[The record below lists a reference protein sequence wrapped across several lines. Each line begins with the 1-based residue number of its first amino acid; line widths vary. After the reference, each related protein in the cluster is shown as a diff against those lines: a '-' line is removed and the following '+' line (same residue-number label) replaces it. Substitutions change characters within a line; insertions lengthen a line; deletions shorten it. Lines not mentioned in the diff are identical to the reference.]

1 MTSSTPGADA
11 TPAARAARVRRAN
24 PSDASTLFGMI
35 TELADHQGQSG
46 AVSVTIEGLHVLLHR
61 DDVIVLLA
69 ERDHR
74 ALGYVSAVW
83 QLNVWAGREILALDD
98 LYVREAVRDG
108 GIGRALMLEL
118 AIIANRTNA
127 TVRWEA
133 ETDNSPALRF
143 YERLGARLQTK
154 VIAAWLPEGYRKCLA
169 QRSP

>member
-1 MTSSTPGADA
+1 M
-11 TPAARAARVRRAN
+11 
-24 PSDASTLFGMI
+24 M
-35 TELADHQGQSG
+35 TELADHQGQGG
-46 AVSVTIEGLHVLLHR
+46 ALTVTVEGLHVLLHR

-83 QLNVWAGREILALDD
+83 QVNVWAGRDILALDD

-118 AIIANRTNA
+118 ATIANRSNA

-143 YERLGARLQTK
+143 YERLGARLRTK
-154 VIAAWLPEGYRKCLA
+154 VIATWLPDGYARPLLPTA
-169 QRSP
+169 PEPQRGQP